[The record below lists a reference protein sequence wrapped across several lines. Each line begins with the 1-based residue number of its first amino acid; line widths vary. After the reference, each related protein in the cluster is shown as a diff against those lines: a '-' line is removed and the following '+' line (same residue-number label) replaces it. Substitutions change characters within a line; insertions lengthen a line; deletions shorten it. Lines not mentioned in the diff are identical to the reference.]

1 MEENQNELKHVK
13 VIINDK
19 HNANIFFDKYKIEDR
34 GTLIFYRGDEPT
46 AIFVLANIVGFYIV
60 E

>member
-1 MEENQNELKHVK
+1 MEENKVELKHAK

-19 HNANIFFDKYKIEDR
+19 QNANIFFDKYKIEDR
-34 GTLIFYRGDEPT
+34 GTLIFYRNDEPT
-46 AIFVLANIVGFYIV
+46 AIFVLANIVGFYIK